1 MEVLFSLYKKYLIYK
16 YIWHVFIKLLICNV
30 HNITSVVIVAE
41 VFSTLCINAYVKNY
55 KNYYVCM
62 YNIHVKFV

>member
-1 MEVLFSLYKKYLIYK
+1 M
-16 YIWHVFIKLLICNV
+16 KLLICNV
-30 HNITSVVIVAE
+30 HNIASVIVAE

-62 YNIHVKFV
+62 YV

>member
-1 MEVLFSLYKKYLIYK
+1 MEVLFLLHKKYLIYT

-30 HNITSVVIVAE
+30 HNIANVVIVAE
-41 VFSTLCINAYVKNY
+41 VFSTLCINAYVINY

-62 YNIHVKFV
+62 YV

>member
-1 MEVLFSLYKKYLIYK
+1 MEVLFLLHKKYLIYT
-16 YIWHVFIKLLICNV
+16 YIWHVFIKIVNL
-30 HNITSVVIVAE
+30 HNIASVVIVAE

-62 YNIHVKFV
+62 YVCITFM